1 MLFVENLFKVLKK
14 NKVNFFSGVPDSILK
29 NFSIYLEKKKLKNIV
44 AANEGSAVSI
54 GIGSFLEKKK
64 ISCVY
69 LQNSGLG
76 NAVNPLASIAHKDVY
91 SIPLILLIGWRGAPK
106 TKDEPQHLVKGR
118 ITTKIL
124 KLLKIRYC
132 QINTDKDLKK
142 FDKLIMDCKK
152 KNLIVAGLI
161 KDKSL
166 SFKNELKKKINKK
179 KFINQ
184 RDFFKNF
191 LNLIS
196 KNSKIIT
203 STGYTSRGLMKLRNT
218 NSNSY
223 KGRDFYMIG
232 GMGHTAM
239 VSLGVSIFSK
249 KKVYCIDGDGS
260 LLMHMGSMHRFAI
273 NGNKNLK
280 HVLLNND
287 CHNSVG
293 GQKTQAMTID
303 FKKLSLS
310 LGYKKY
316 FKIKSKK
323 DLRNTLKQFIKSK
336 GPSFLEVL
344 TDVNMDKNLPR
355 PTDLIKIKNRFYK

>member
-1 MLFVENLFKVLKK
+1 
-14 NKVNFFSGVPDSILK
+14 
-29 NFSIYLEKKKLKNIV
+29 
-44 AANEGSAVSI
+44 
-54 GIGSFLEKKK
+54 
-64 ISCVY
+64 
-69 LQNSGLG
+69 
-76 NAVNPLASIAHKDVY
+76 
-91 SIPLILLIGWRGAPK
+91 
-106 TKDEPQHLVKGR
+106 
-118 ITTKIL
+118 
-124 KLLKIRYC
+124 
-132 QINTDKDLKK
+132 
-142 FDKLIMDCKK
+142 
-152 KNLIVAGLI
+152 
-161 KDKSL
+161 
-166 SFKNELKKKINKK
+166 
-179 KFINQ
+179 
-184 RDFFKNF
+184 
-191 LNLIS
+191 
-196 KNSKIIT
+196 
-203 STGYTSRGLMKLRNT
+203 
-218 NSNSY
+218 
-223 KGRDFYMIG
+223 MIG